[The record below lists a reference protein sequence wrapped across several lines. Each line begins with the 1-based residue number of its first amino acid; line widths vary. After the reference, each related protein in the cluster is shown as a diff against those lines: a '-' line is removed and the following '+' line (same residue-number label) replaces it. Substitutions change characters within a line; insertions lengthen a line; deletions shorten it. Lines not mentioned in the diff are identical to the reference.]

1 MTKENNNL
9 DEDRFF
15 DIHKKKLRRIKI
27 GIILAI
33 IAGTVIVA
41 SEGIIVS
48 ATDNMNVKD
57 LNNYLL
63 YRDGVIDYDEYNDRR
78 YDLLFDLFQTT
89 YAFSIVS
96 NIARI
101 SINLVFIFIIL
112 GLLSISI
119 DRSFNKKMRR
129 ISLILASIILLFML
143 ASIFIPTNTN
153 IYYVY

>member
-15 DIHKKKLRRIKI
+15 DLHIKKLRRIKI

-78 YDLLFDLFQTT
+78 YDLLYDFFQTT

-101 SINLVFIFIIL
+101 SINLVFIFIII

-129 ISLILASIILLFML
+129 ISLILASIILLFVL

>member
-15 DIHKKKLRRIKI
+15 DLQKKKLRRIKI

-78 YDLLFDLFQTT
+78 YDLLNDLFQTT

-101 SINLVFIFIIL
+101 SINIVFIFIII

-129 ISLILASIILLFML
+129 ISLILASIILLFVL

-153 IYYVY
+153 VYYVY